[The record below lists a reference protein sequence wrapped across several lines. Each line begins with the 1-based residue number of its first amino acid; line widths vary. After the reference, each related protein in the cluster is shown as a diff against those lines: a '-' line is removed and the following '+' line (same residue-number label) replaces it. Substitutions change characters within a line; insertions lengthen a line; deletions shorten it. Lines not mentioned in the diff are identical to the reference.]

1 MEQKQKKFF
10 VEEDTCSENSSEG
23 FLLETPNRREV
34 ANYVNNLVDARCL
47 KLIDEVS
54 YGATI
59 GLMVIQ
65 SVLIQK
71 GIATKEELQELTEQ
85 FLKIS
90 LERKPQSQRNNQE

>member
-10 VEEDTCSENSSEG
+10 VEEDTHSEDS
-23 FLLETPNRREV
+23 FLLETPNRKEV
-34 ANYVNNLVDARCL
+34 ASYVNNLVDARCL

-71 GIATKEELQELTEQ
+71 GITTKEELQELTEQ

-90 LERKPQSQRNNQE
+90 LEKTSKPEE

>member
-10 VEEDTCSENSSEG
+10 VEEDTHSEDSSEG
-23 FLLETPNRREV
+23 LLETPNRKEV

-54 YGATI
+54 CGATI

-85 FLKIS
+85 FLKIN
-90 LERKPQSQRNNQE
+90 LEKKSQQPEE